1 MDIRETSTELA
12 EKGQQAVDGVVGCAR
27 AALDVDGD
35 GKVSF
40 DDVVNAGAGRI
51 IETKDAVV
59 AAAREVHDALDID
72 GDGKVTLD
80 EVGSVVRG
88 AAAVTGEAVG
98 EAAEKAKDAFG
109 DLADRAKERL
119 AGGR

>member
-12 EKGQQAVDGVVGCAR
+12 EKGQQAVDGVVGRAR

-51 IETKDAVV
+51 IETKDAAV

-109 DLADRAKERL
+109 DLADRAKDRL